1 MRSIITK
8 SYIANQILKALPL
21 PLDGDQ
27 NGEIKIKIHSD
38 RGETNWLNVTPAI
51 MRKIEFYLLED
62 EIKGETL

>member
-1 MRSIITK
+1 MQVTTEKTYLS
-8 SYIANQILKALPL
+8 NQILKALPL

-38 RGETNWLNVTPAI
+38 RGETNWLNITPAI

>member
-1 MRSIITK
+1 MDSIIAK

-21 PLDGDQ
+21 PLEDNH

-38 RGETNWLNVTPAI
+38 RGETNWLNITPKI
-51 MRKIEFYLLED
+51 MGKIEFYLLED

>member
-38 RGETNWLNVTPAI
+38 RGETNWLNITPKI

-62 EIKGETL
+62 ELDRETP

>member
-1 MRSIITK
+1 MDSIIAK

-21 PLDGDQ
+21 PLDGDH

-38 RGETNWLNVTPAI
+38 RGETNWLNITPAI
-51 MRKIEFYLLED
+51 MQKIEFYLPED

>member
-1 MRSIITK
+1 MESIIAK

-21 PLDGDQ
+21 PLDGGQ

-38 RGETNWLNVTPAI
+38 RGETNWINITPAI